1 MHRSDAENALLKDRH
16 VREGRRDGD
25 PSCGGSGRAVEI
37 ADAVLGKGFQQRPA
51 AWLASML
58 TWCLAIDTLGKVGW
72 MEVEGDQVR
81 MIIDWA

>member
-1 MHRSDAENALLKDRH
+1 MSARGGGTGTLLAVAAAELLKL
-16 VREGRRDGD
+16 
-25 PSCGGSGRAVEI
+25 

-81 MIIDWA
+81 VIIDWA